1 VTAAQPQSQPEPGLI
16 VVDKPQG
23 ITSHGVVARM
33 RRICGTRKVGHGGT
47 LDPMA
52 TGVLI
57 VAVGKATKLL
67 TYVSG
72 LDKSYAAT
80 IRLGQ
85 ATVTDDAEGEVT
97 ASEDASGV
105 ADEAIQA
112 GLVAMTGDIDQ
123 VPSAVSA
130 VKIDGQRAYK
140 RVREGE
146 TVELKARRVT
156 IASIE
161 VGAIRREG
169 PFVDVDVD
177 VSCSSGTYIRAIAR
191 DLGDALGV
199 GGHLTALRR
208 TRIGGFGLDTAATL
222 ETLAERSAAGEPLGA
237 LSMGEA
243 AARLMPVRTATEA
256 EAKALS
262 YGKPLEAAG
271 IAGRYAVLSE
281 SGDLLAVM
289 TEKDDLARPETVF
302 AAAS

>member
-1 VTAAQPQSQPEPGLI
+1 MTAAQPKPSPVPGLI

-85 ATVTDDAEGEVT
+85 ATVTDDAEGEAT
-97 ASEDASGV
+97 ASVDASGV
-105 ADEAIQA
+105 ADAAIRD
-112 GLVAMTGDIDQ
+112 GLAAMTGEIDQ

-140 RVREGE
+140 RVRDGE

-156 IASIE
+156 IAAIE
-161 VGAIRREG
+161 VGQVRREG
-169 PFVDVDVD
+169 EFVDVDVE

-191 DLGDALGV
+191 DLGSALGV

-208 TRIGGFGLDTAATL
+208 TRIGGFGIDAAATL
-222 ETLAERSAAGEPLGA
+222 EALAERSEAGEPLGV
-237 LSMGEA
+237 LTMGEA
-243 AARLMPVRTATEA
+243 AARLMPIRTATEA
-256 EAKALS
+256 DAKALS

-271 IAGRYAVLSE
+271 IEGRYAVLSE

-289 TEKDDLARPETVF
+289 TETGTKAKPETVF
-302 AAAS
+302 AAA